1 MFVGFAA
8 SSRTLRH
15 ALLFIYKLVRA
26 HNYRMEKT
34 TNEYIGP
41 KKYLE
46 KSFLEEINYKIWSTK
61 GARFNADKRL
71 KTKANLSN
79 ISLAIL
85 SAYLI
90 IAGLISVYNIS
101 NGNSQNIINYTITA
115 LSIML
120 LVFSQFENAQD
131 YKLKAK
137 IFHDCGLELSVL
149 YNELRI
155 FKTLKDKPSDYENYT
170 FTKNLSEKYQN
181 VLKNY
186 QNHASIDYD
195 LFQIK
200 NVDYFNEVAPTVVTT
215 KNIKKVKRRYNW
227 NVYGWYS
234 IIITLPPLIV
244 LGIFVIQKL

>member
-1 MFVGFAA
+1 
-8 SSRTLRH
+8 
-15 ALLFIYKLVRA
+15 
-26 HNYRMEKT
+26 MEEN
-34 TNEYIGP
+34 TNEFIGP
-41 KKYLE
+41 KKYLA
-46 KSFLEEINYKIWSTK
+46 KSFLEELNYKIWSTK

-71 KTKANLSN
+71 KTKAKLSN

-90 IAGLISVYNIS
+90 IAGLISVYNIN
-101 NGNSQNIINYTITA
+101 NGNYENIINYIITA

-131 YKLKAK
+131 YKLNAK
-137 IFHDCGLELSVL
+137 TFHDCGLELSVL

-155 FKTLKDKPSDYENYT
+155 FKTLKENPSDFENYS
-170 FTKNLSEKYQN
+170 FSKNLSEKYQN

-200 NVDYFNEVAPTVVTT
+200 NVDYFQKVAPAVVTP
-215 KNIKKVKRRYNW
+215 KNIKKVKRRFYW
-227 NVYGWYS
+227 NIYGWYS
-234 IIITLPPLIV
+234 IMIILPPLIV
-244 LGIFVIQKL
+244 IAIFVIPYILDLITCPNIG